1 VSSVS
6 LWFIFNV
13 FNVGRRNGIMF
24 KNVKIVAGLV
34 ALTLVGSLFAG
45 CGSKQQAA
53 TPAADLNK
61 VYKVGVTAGP
71 HAEIM
76 EKVKAIA
83 EKDGLKIQIVE
94 FSDYVQ
100 PNLAL
105 AQGDIDINSFQ
116 HKPYLDTFAKDKN
129 LELTSLSKTV
139 IFPMGIYSKKIKS
152 LDELKN
158 GAIVAVPNDPTNG
171 GRALLILQ
179 EAGLIKLKPG
189 AGIKAS
195 PLDITENLKNI
206 KIKEL
211 DAAQIP
217 RSLDDVD
224 AAAINTNYALPAG
237 LIPTK
242 DAIKLENPDSPY
254 ANLIVVRT
262 KDKENP
268 AYQKLVKAYQSPE
281 VKQFILEHFK
291 GSVVPAF

>member
-1 VSSVS
+1 
-6 LWFIFNV
+6 
-13 FNVGRRNGIMF
+13 MF
-24 KNVKIVAGLV
+24 KKTKIVAGLV

-53 TPAADLNK
+53 TPAVDPNK

-76 EKVKAIA
+76 EKVKAVA

-129 LELTSLSKTV
+129 LELTSLGKTV

-152 LDELKN
+152 LNKLKN
-158 GAIVAVPNDPTNG
+158 GAIIAVPNDPTNG

-179 EAGLIKLKPG
+179 EAGLIKIKPE

-195 PLDITENLKNI
+195 PLDIIENPKGI

-237 LIPTK
+237 LVPTK